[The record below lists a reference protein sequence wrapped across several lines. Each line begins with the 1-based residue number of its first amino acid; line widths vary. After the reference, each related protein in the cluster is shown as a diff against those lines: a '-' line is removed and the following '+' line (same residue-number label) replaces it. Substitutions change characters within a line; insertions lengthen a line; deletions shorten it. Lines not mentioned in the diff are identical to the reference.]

1 MQRSDVWNS
10 GCNAVLLLPLC
21 PNIVEANKSR
31 IPRDAAE
38 PHARNFDRRRI
49 PVIRV
54 LVCWFISNR
63 PESCR
68 RTNPKE
74 DKIRPVRAARRYWL
88 PVFALPGQDARAA
101 ADLKLPGIPA

>member
-10 GCNAVLLLPLC
+10 GCKAFLLLPLC
-21 PNIVEANKSR
+21 PNIVEASKSR
-31 IPRDAAE
+31 IPKGAAE
-38 PHARNFDRRRI
+38 PHARNFHKPGSPI
-49 PVIRV
+49 IRA
-54 LVCWFISNR
+54 LACCFISNR

-68 RTNPKE
+68 RTNPRE
-74 DKIRPVRAARRYWL
+74 DKIRLVRAARRYWL